1 LTEAVAIP
9 EWFERALK
17 APHDSRFVD
26 VSGCPIH
33 YLRWGDPSR
42 PGLLFVPGSG
52 GHAHWFSHVAPLFAD
67 QFHVVAMDISGC
79 GDSGRRDSYAQ
90 ELVVA
95 EIMAV
100 AADSGILQEDV
111 RPTLVGHSVGG
122 QFAVRTALAH
132 GEQFLG
138 VIAVDSLRYARLAK
152 DSAVKALDGPRPA
165 PRPARVY
172 GDFDEAVA
180 RFRLSPGPQ
189 VPIESS
195 YVLDHIARQSL
206 CRVEGGWSWKHDSAL
221 ASIVTLGIELKDS
234 LTSLR
239 CNAAAV
245 YGEHTHLADETLLE
259 IMEAITEGE
268 VPVFRIPG
276 ASHYPMIDSPIAFVA
291 AIKGVALAWFAVE
304 RRDRRPA

>member
-1 LTEAVAIP
+1 LN
-9 EWFERALK
+9 
-17 APHDSRFVD
+17 APRDSRFID

-52 GHAHWFSHVAPLFAD
+52 GHAHWFSHVTPLFAD
-67 QFHVVAMDISGC
+67 QFHVVAMDIGGC
-79 GDSGRRDSYAQ
+79 GDSGRRDSYTQ

-100 AADSGILQEDV
+100 AADSGMLQADV

-122 QFAVRTALAH
+122 QFAVRTAIAH
-132 GEQFLG
+132 GEQLLG
-138 VIAVDSLRYARLAK
+138 VIAVDALRYARLAK
-152 DSAVKALDGPRPA
+152 DSAVKALDGPRP
-165 PRPARVY
+165 PPSPSRIY
-172 GDFDEAVA
+172 GNFDEAVA
-180 RFRLSPGPQ
+180 RFRLTPTPQ
-189 VPIESS
+189 IPIESAH
-195 YVLDHIARQSL
+195 VLDHIARQSL
-206 CRVEGGWSWKHDSAL
+206 CRVDGGWTWKHDSAL
-221 ASIVTLGIELKDS
+221 ASIVTLGIELKDC
-234 LTSLR
+234 LTSLH

-259 IMEAITEGE
+259 IMEAITQGE

-291 AIKGVALAWFAVE
+291 AIKGVALAWVAVE
-304 RRDRRPA
+304 RRSRRRA